1 MTIYNEAVALAKLC
15 ELNSNKNDKKLVE
28 EIFENT
34 KGLIDLYLESNSFD
48 SKLEEEEIRQILA
61 KGLLEAIATY
71 QIDMVVPFSVY
82 AYYKMDNILE
92 EDIEYLKRSSVSLDK
107 VSSMIEDYQSLSSLD
122 SLDDIQSAELEFIKE
137 SLTSIDINL
146 ISSVDE
152 ILKPSIKQ
160 ILMSLTQEE
169 RIKVLK
175 KLNVSYDLINIINQ
189 QLNSDDDKNKSYLLK

>member
-107 VSSMIEDYQSLSSLD
+107 VSSIIEDYQSLSSLD

-175 KLNVSYDLINIINQ
+175 KLNVSDDLINIINQ

>member
-175 KLNVSYDLINIINQ
+175 KLNVSDDLINIINQ